1 MKQILPVS
9 LVILLTGCITL
20 PSPSQED
27 IQAMNFEEL
36 CAHAQDFLYEED
48 SRNAAYAELKVH
60 HVTAKELRWIQE
72 ETIAIGMTEEVLYC
86 ARGAPWDSTVR
97 VSQYGRS
104 KQLRYGSESFV
115 YLHDGKV
122 TSWYGNPR
130 NNTRSFSW
138 PKD

>member
-36 CAHAQDFLYEED
+36 CLHLASTFYEDD
-48 SRNAAYAELKVH
+48 SINAAYAELKTR
-60 HVTAKELRWIQE
+60 VTAKEFRWIQE
-72 ETIAIGMTEEVLYC
+72 EKIAIGMTEEVLYC
-86 ARGAPWDSTVR
+86 ARGATWDNTDM
-97 VSQYGRS
+97 VSQYGPS
-104 KQLRYGSESFV
+104 KVLRYGPESVV

-122 TSWYGNPR
+122 ASWYGNPR
-130 NNTRSFSW
+130 SQRIDTWSKNW
-138 PKD
+138 

>member
-60 HVTAKELRWIQE
+60 HVTAKEDFSER
-72 ETIAIGMTEEVLYC
+72 LYI
-86 ARGAPWDSTVR
+86 RR
-97 VSQYGRS
+97 
-104 KQLRYGSESFV
+104 
-115 YLHDGKV
+115 
-122 TSWYGNPR
+122 
-130 NNTRSFSW
+130 
-138 PKD
+138 